1 MRAAVLAAA
10 VTITLSSCMTSGG
23 RTVEPLP
30 PPPSTVAPSSTTIA
44 PDFSQ
49 VALPG
54 VRGSTTTTTISLGPG
69 EAAFKG
75 TVTGPE
81 GPVAGAPVRVER
93 LVGTA
98 VAAMDVA
105 SQADGTWELPGIK
118 GGAYRVRSWRPPDL
132 ALVQPAFVFIGTKEI
147 FSLDLKLDRYAG
159 PFATAAVAPNPPLVA
174 SPVNLVVQLSSRS
187 VDEKGFVVGVPL
199 VGARALLGSATGT
212 WQAASANP
220 VLSDA
225 NGRARWDIRCRLA
238 GAQPLTVTV
247 DASPAPL
254 PLTLPP
260 CVEPATTPSSS
271 PPSSTSPSSS
281 PATLLPRPTTTT
293 TKPPVTTT
301 TTTTTRPPVTTTTT
315 RRAPATTRP
324 R

>member
-10 VTITLSSCMTSGG
+10 LITFSSCMTSGG
-23 RTVEPLP
+23 RTVDPLP
-30 PPPSTVAPSSTTIA
+30 PPPSTVAPPSTTIA
-44 PDFSQ
+44 PDFSG

-69 EAAFKG
+69 AAAFKG

-118 GGAYRVRSWRPPDL
+118 GGAYRVRSWRQPDL
-132 ALVQPAFVFIGTKEI
+132 ALVQPAFVFIGAKEI

-187 VDEKGFVVGVPL
+187 VDERGFVVGVPL
-199 VGARALLGSATGT
+199 VGARVLLGSATGT
-212 WQAASANP
+212 WQVASANP

-225 NGRARWDIRCRLA
+225 DGRARWDVRCRLA

-260 CVEPATTPSSS
+260 CVEPATTPAPS
-271 PPSSTSPSSS
+271 PPSSGSPSSS

-293 TKPPVTTT
+293 TRPAVTTT
-301 TTTTTRPPVTTTTT
+301 TTTKPAPTTTTT
-315 RRAPATTRP
+315 TKPAPPTTKRR
-324 R
+324 